1 MAARRDKDLQ
11 QYFDG
16 ELGVRRARKV
26 RLQLEQHPEDQRR
39 LQELQ
44 RVRGLMRESTA
55 EAVSE
60 VSFDSLWAKV
70 QVGIAAAKPLPW
82 SERIRIWLRRYG
94 VVMASAVAAVLLV
107 TALVWPMETVIR
119 NECDIESLDVD
130 PEVAVTIFTI
140 DSPDKDDRTT
150 VIWVDEHKDQPQE
163 QDLEREMN

>member
-1 MAARRDKDLQ
+1 MASRREKDLQ

-26 RLQLEQHPEDQRR
+26 RQQMEQSPEDQRR

-44 RVRGLMRESTA
+44 RMRGLMRESTT

-82 SERIRIWLRRYG
+82 SERVRTWLRRYG
-94 VVMASAVAAVLLV
+94 LVTASAVAAVVLV
-107 TALVWPMETVIR
+107 TALVWPMETVVR
-119 NECDIESLDVD
+119 NECDIESIDVD
-130 PEVAVTIFTI
+130 PEVALTIFTI
-140 DSPDKDDRTT
+140 DSPDKDDKTT
-150 VIWVDEHKDQPQE
+150 VIWVDEDKDHPQDK
-163 QDLEREMN
+163 DLERETN